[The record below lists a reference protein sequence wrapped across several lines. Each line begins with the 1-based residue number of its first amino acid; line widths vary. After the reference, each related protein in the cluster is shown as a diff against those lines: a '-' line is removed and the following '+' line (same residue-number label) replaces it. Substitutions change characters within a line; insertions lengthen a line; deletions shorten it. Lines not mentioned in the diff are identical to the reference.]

1 MNKTANDNRPYR
13 QPGARW
19 LRCDLH
25 VHTPFDKEKKFGAN
39 VKHVIEAFK
48 KERPEKL
55 AAIAGEFIAACR
67 DADGGKGMDL
77 VALTDHNSIA
87 GYRYL
92 KPQFDI
98 MAQQARDREENMLVV
113 LPGVEFSV
121 GGERGIHFLVI
132 FAINTTADE
141 VEGAIRYVFGTKEPF
156 NLETGTPEASG
167 NSVQDFLKKLR
178 EWCHPDSGERELSYV
193 ILPAHAD
200 GRSGIAGET
209 GAMAAN
215 VTVDPNIWDEMKG
228 RVREFVI
235 TRRDWNGFQTRK
247 PYGQLPEEFKNLLA
261 RWRAAHMGSD
271 WDKLDSTQRSAI
283 RAHKHWPLVEAS
295 DPESYEQVG
304 TRYTWLKME
313 VPDIEGI
320 RLSLLDPESRLRRM
334 SEPCAETSYP
344 VIQRLRINETDFF
357 DHLELGFNPW
367 MNTLAGGRGTG
378 KSTIIECLRYVLNRD
393 RPEDFE
399 DDEDEIRRQVE
410 HFLQPKRG
418 RDHGQTPGTLLPA
431 HSVTVDILVSGR
443 KYRIKRSAE
452 GITYI
457 VDPDSE
463 NAEETR
469 SLDVR
474 HLIVPRILSQRQ
486 IGRIA
491 RDPAAQRRELD
502 NLAGQETI
510 NAFSEQRRSIL
521 EELEQFQLKRRQFK
535 EQAATLPGKETEFK
549 TVWDQIAFLEKG
561 GNKEVIDTCGAC
573 REEERWLDKIL
584 DGLEN
589 RDQALA
595 AESKEFEKLR
605 ELIGTPPAGPSQEW
619 IKKISD
625 RVQQKI
631 EDWKNSL
638 ASIAEQIHKFRTELS
653 GEKESVWQPINK
665 KAENAYTQLQEAMQ
679 EHGVEFKQHQALL
692 QRRALL
698 DKQIADLKK
707 ISGQQREIEVA
718 ITKVRNRLVELHQR
732 RCETRRSLAAL
743 LEDQDAD
750 VRMDVHPF
758 SHKEALKE
766 KREEWFGGS
775 GLQARD
781 WDVLVDF
788 VYSEPIATHLARM
801 AECLAQ
807 DIDATRAKGR
817 VLERDESKVVSLM
830 GGGDSLTVNFFNALQ
845 RADRI
850 NVDAIERFLPEDAV
864 ETKVRDQE
872 GVFKP
877 IDLGSIGLKSTAVLS
892 LLLAAKDQ
900 PLIIDQPE
908 DDLDNL
914 YVYTVVVNLLR
925 KRKFSR
931 QIIIAT
937 HNANIPVNGD
947 AESIAA
953 FEVVN
958 RMGRLKVLGSI
969 DRPDVKEEVSMI
981 MEGSAEAFR
990 LRRDRYGY

>member
-1 MNKTANDNRPYR
+1 MNKTFNDNRPYR

-19 LRCDLH
+19 LRCELH

-39 VKHVIEAFK
+39 VKHAIEAFK

-55 AAIAGEFIAACR
+55 AAIAGEFIAACQN
-67 DADGGKGMDL
+67 ADGGKGLDL

-98 MAQQARDREENMLVV
+98 MAQQARDRGENMPMV

-121 GGERGIHFLVI
+121 GGERPIHFLVI
-132 FAINTTADE
+132 FASKTTADE
-141 VEGAIRYVFGTKEPF
+141 VEGAIRYVFSPKELF
-156 NLETGTPEASG
+156 NLKTGTPEATG
-167 NSVQDFLKKLR
+167 NSVLDFLQKLR
-178 EWCHPDSGERELSYV
+178 DWCHPDSGERELSYV

-200 GRSGIAGET
+200 GRSGIARET

-228 RVREFVI
+228 RVRELVI
-235 TRRDWNGFQTRK
+235 THRDWNGFQTRK
-247 PYGQLPEEFKNLLA
+247 PYDQLPEEFRNLLA

-271 WDKLDSTQRSAI
+271 WDKLDSTRKNAI

-313 VPDIEGI
+313 VPDVEGI

-334 SEPCAETSYP
+334 NEPCVEVSYP
-344 VIQRLRINETDFF
+344 VIQRLQINETDFF
-357 DHLELGFNPW
+357 EHLELDFNPW

-399 DDEDEIRRQVE
+399 ANEDEIRRQVE
-410 HFLQPKRG
+410 GFLQLKSD

-463 NAEETR
+463 DAKETQ

-474 HLIVPRILSQRQ
+474 HLITPRILSQRQ

-491 RDPAAQRRELD
+491 RDLAAQRRELD

-510 NAFSEQRRSIL
+510 NAFSEERRSIL
-521 EELEQFQLKRRQFK
+521 EELEQLQLRRRQFK
-535 EQAATLPGKETEFK
+535 EQAATLAGKETELK
-549 TVWDQIAFLEKG
+549 TVRDQITFLEKN
-561 GNKEVIDTCGAC
+561 GNKEVLDTYGSC
-573 REEERWLDKIL
+573 REEERWLNQIL
-584 DGLEN
+584 EALNN
-589 RDQALA
+589 RDSALA
-595 AESKEFEKLR
+595 AEGEEFEKLG
-605 ELIGTPPAGPSQEW
+605 ELIGAPPTGPAQEW
-619 IKKISD
+619 IKKAAD

-631 EDWKNSL
+631 KDWKNSL
-638 ASIAEQIHKFRTELS
+638 ISIAEQIRKFRAELS

-665 KAENAYTQLQEAMQ
+665 KAKIAYAQLQEAIQ
-679 EHGVEFKQHQALL
+679 KHGVEFKQHQPLL
-692 QRRALL
+692 QRRVLL
-698 DKQIADLKK
+698 DKQIADLKR
-707 ISGQQREIEVA
+707 IPGQQREIETI
-718 ITKVRNRLVELHQR
+718 ITQVRNRLVELHQR
-732 RCETRRSLAAL
+732 RCETRRSLTAL
-743 LEDQDAD
+743 LEKQDAD

-758 SHKEALKE
+758 GHKETLKE

-781 WDVLVDF
+781 WDALVDF
-788 VYSEPIATHLARM
+788 VYSGPVATHLARL

-807 DIDATRAKGR
+807 DIDTTRDKGR
-817 VLERDESKVVSLM
+817 VLERDESKVVSLL
-830 GGGDSLTVNFFNALQ
+830 GDGDSLTANFFNALQ

-872 GVFKP
+872 GIFKP

-908 DDLDNL
+908 DDLDNH

-958 RMGRLKVLGSI
+958 RMGCLKVLGSI

>member
-1 MNKTANDNRPYR
+1 MNRTFNDNRPYR

-19 LRCDLH
+19 LRCELY
-25 VHTPFDKEKKFGAN
+25 VHTPFDKGKKFGAN
-39 VKHVIEAFK
+39 VKHAIEAFK
-48 KERPEKL
+48 KEKLEKL
-55 AAIAGEFIAACR
+55 ATIADEFITACC
-67 DADGGKGMDL
+67 DADGGKGLDL

-92 KPQFDI
+92 KPQFDS
-98 MAQQARDREENMLVV
+98 MAQQARDRGESMPVV

-132 FAINTTADE
+132 FARNTTADE

-156 NLETGTPEASG
+156 NLRTGTPEATG

-178 EWCHPDSGERELSYV
+178 EWCRPDSGERQLAYV

-200 GRSGIAGET
+200 GRSGIARKT
-209 GAMAAN
+209 GVTAAN

-228 RVREFVI
+228 HVRELVI

-247 PYGQLPEEFKNLLA
+247 PYDQLPEEFRNLLA

-271 WDKLDSTQRSAI
+271 WDKLDPTQRSAI

-313 VPDIEGI
+313 VPDVEGI

-334 SEPCAETSYP
+334 NEPCVETSYP

-357 DHLELGFNPW
+357 ENLELDFNPW

-399 DDEDEIRRQVE
+399 GDEDEIQRQVE
-410 HFLQPKRG
+410 LFLQPKQD

-431 HSVTVDILVSGR
+431 HSVTVDILISGR
-443 KYRIKRSAE
+443 KYRIKRSAD

-474 HLIVPRILSQRQ
+474 HLIAPRILSQRQ

-491 RDPAAQRRELD
+491 RDPAAQLRELD

-521 EELEQFQLKRRQFK
+521 EELEQLQLRRRQFK
-535 EQAATLPGKETEFK
+535 EQAETLPGKETELQ

-561 GNKEVIDTCGAC
+561 GNKEVFDTYGAC
-573 REEERWLDKIL
+573 REEERWLNQIL
-584 DGLEN
+584 EGLDS
-589 RDQALA
+589 RDRALA
-595 AESKEFEKLR
+595 AESEEFEKLR
-605 ELIGTPPAGPSQEW
+605 ELIGTPPPGPSQEW
-619 IKKISD
+619 IDKISD

-631 EDWKNSL
+631 ENWRNSL
-638 ASIAEQIHKFRTELS
+638 APIAEQIHKFRTELS

-679 EHGVEFKQHQALL
+679 EHGVEFQQHQALL

-698 DKQIADLKK
+698 DKQIVDLKK
-707 ISGQQREIEVA
+707 ISGQQREIEA
-718 ITKVRNRLVELHQR
+718 TITQVRNRLVELHR
-732 RCETRRSLAAL
+732 CRCEARRSLAAL

-750 VRMDVHPF
+750 VRMDVHPYG
-758 SHKEALKE
+758 HKEALRE

-781 WDVLVDF
+781 WDALVDF
-788 VYSEPIATHLARM
+788 VYSGPVATHLARM

-817 VLERDESKVVSLM
+817 VLEREESKVVNLLDE
-830 GGGDSLTVNFFNALQ
+830 GDSLTANFLNALQ

-872 GVFKP
+872 RVFKP

-908 DDLDNL
+908 DDLDNH

-953 FEVVN
+953 FEVVD

-969 DRPDVKEEVSMI
+969 DRLDVKEEVSMI

>member
-1 MNKTANDNRPYR
+1 MNKTFNDNRPYR

-19 LRCDLH
+19 LRCELH

-39 VKHVIEAFK
+39 VKHAIEAFK

-55 AAIAGEFIAACR
+55 AAIAGEFIAACQN
-67 DADGGKGMDL
+67 ADGGKGLDL

-98 MAQQARDREENMLVV
+98 MAQQARDRGENMPVV

-121 GGERGIHFLVI
+121 GGERPIHFLVI
-132 FAINTTADE
+132 FASKTTADE
-141 VEGAIRYVFGTKEPF
+141 VEGAIRYVFGAKELF
-156 NLETGTPEASG
+156 NLKTGTPEATG
-167 NSVQDFLKKLR
+167 NSVLDFLQKLR
-178 EWCHPDSGERELSYV
+178 DWCHPDSGERELSYV

-200 GRSGIAGET
+200 GRSGIARET

-228 RVREFVI
+228 RVRELVV
-235 TRRDWNGFQTRK
+235 THRDWNGFQTRK
-247 PYGQLPEEFKNLLA
+247 PYDQLPEEFRNLLA

-271 WDKLDSTQRSAI
+271 FDKLDSTRKNAI

-313 VPDIEGI
+313 VPDVEGI

-334 SEPCAETSYP
+334 NEPCVEVSYP
-344 VIQRLRINETDFF
+344 VIQRLQINETDFF
-357 DHLELGFNPW
+357 EHLELDFNPW

-399 DDEDEIRRQVE
+399 ANEDEIRRQVE
-410 HFLQPKRG
+410 GFLQLKRD
-418 RDHGQTPGTLLPA
+418 RDHGQTPGTLLPV

-463 NAEETR
+463 DAKETQ

-474 HLIVPRILSQRQ
+474 HLITPRILSQRQ

-491 RDPAAQRRELD
+491 RDLAAQRRELD

-510 NAFSEQRRSIL
+510 NAFSDQRRSIL
-521 EELEQFQLKRRQFK
+521 EELEQLQLRRRQFK
-535 EQAATLPGKETEFK
+535 EQAATLPGKETELK
-549 TVWDQIAFLEKG
+549 TVRDQITFLEKD
-561 GNKEVIDTCGAC
+561 GNKEVLDTYGSC
-573 REEERWLDKIL
+573 REEERWLNQIL
-584 DGLEN
+584 EALNN
-589 RDQALA
+589 RDIALA
-595 AESKEFEKLR
+595 AESEEFEKLG
-605 ELIGTPPAGPSQEW
+605 ELIGAPPTGPAQEW
-619 IKKISD
+619 IKKAAD

-631 EDWKNSL
+631 KDWKNSL
-638 ASIAEQIHKFRTELS
+638 ISIAEQIRKFRAELS
-653 GEKESVWQPINK
+653 DERESVWQPVNQ
-665 KAENAYTQLQEAMQ
+665 KAKIAYAQLQEAIQ
-679 EHGVEFKQHQALL
+679 KHGVEFKQHQPLL
-692 QRRALL
+692 QRRVLL
-698 DKQIADLKK
+698 DKQIADLKR
-707 ISGQQREIEVA
+707 IPGQQREIETV
-718 ITKVRNRLVELHQR
+718 ITQVRNRLVELHQR
-732 RCETRRSLAAL
+732 RCETRRSLTAL
-743 LEDQDAD
+743 LEKQDAD

-758 SHKEALKE
+758 GHKETLKE

-781 WDVLVDF
+781 WDALVDF
-788 VYSEPIATHLARM
+788 VYSGPVATHLARM

-807 DIDATRAKGR
+807 DIDATRDKGR
-817 VLERDESKVVSLM
+817 VLGRDESKVVSLL
-830 GGGDSLTVNFFNALQ
+830 GDGDSLTNNFFNALQ

-872 GVFKP
+872 GIFKP

-892 LLLAAKDQ
+892 LLLAAKEQ

-908 DDLDNL
+908 DDLDNH

-947 AESIAA
+947 AESIAT

-958 RMGRLKVLGSI
+958 RMGCLKVLGSI

>member
-1 MNKTANDNRPYR
+1 
-13 QPGARW
+13 
-19 LRCDLH
+19 
-25 VHTPFDKEKKFGAN
+25 
-39 VKHVIEAFK
+39 
-48 KERPEKL
+48 
-55 AAIAGEFIAACR
+55 
-67 DADGGKGMDL
+67 
-77 VALTDHNSIA
+77 
-87 GYRYL
+87 
-92 KPQFDI
+92 
-98 MAQQARDREENMLVV
+98 
-113 LPGVEFSV
+113 
-121 GGERGIHFLVI
+121 
-132 FAINTTADE
+132 
-141 VEGAIRYVFGTKEPF
+141 
-156 NLETGTPEASG
+156 
-167 NSVQDFLKKLR
+167 
-178 EWCHPDSGERELSYV
+178 
-193 ILPAHAD
+193 
-200 GRSGIAGET
+200 
-209 GAMAAN
+209 
-215 VTVDPNIWDEMKG
+215 
-228 RVREFVI
+228 
-235 TRRDWNGFQTRK
+235 
-247 PYGQLPEEFKNLLA
+247 
-261 RWRAAHMGSD
+261 
-271 WDKLDSTQRSAI
+271 
-283 RAHKHWPLVEAS
+283 
-295 DPESYEQVG
+295 
-304 TRYTWLKME
+304 
-313 VPDIEGI
+313 
-320 RLSLLDPESRLRRM
+320 
-334 SEPCAETSYP
+334 
-344 VIQRLRINETDFF
+344 
-357 DHLELGFNPW
+357 

-378 KSTIIECLRYVLNRD
+378 KSTIIEYLRYVLNRD

-399 DDEDEIRRQVE
+399 ADEDEIRRQIE
-410 HFLQPKRG
+410 LFLQPKRN

-431 HSVTVDILVSGR
+431 HSITVDILVSGR
-443 KYRIKRSAE
+443 KYRIKRSAD

-457 VDPDSE
+457 VDPDSQ

-474 HLIVPRILSQRQ
+474 HLITPRILSQRQ

-510 NAFSEQRRSIL
+510 NAFAEQRRSIL
-521 EELEQFQLKRRQFK
+521 EELEQLQVKRRQLK
-535 EQAATLPGKETEFK
+535 EHASTLPGKETELR
-549 TVWDQIAFLEKG
+549 TIQDQIAFLEKG
-561 GNKEVIDTCGAC
+561 GNKEVFDTYGAC
-573 REEERWLDKIL
+573 REEERWLNQIL
-584 DGLEN
+584 EGLDN
-589 RDQALA
+589 REKSFV
-595 AESKEFEKLR
+595 AESEEFEKLR
-605 ELIGTPPAGPSQEW
+605 ELIGTSPSGPSKEW

-625 RVQQKI
+625 RVRQKI

-638 ASIAEQIHKFRTELS
+638 ASVAEQIHKFRTELS
-653 GEKESVWQPINK
+653 GEKESVWQPVNQ
-665 KAENAYTQLQEAMQ
+665 KAEIAYTQLQEAMQ

-698 DKQIADLKK
+698 DKQIVDLKK
-707 ISGQQREIEVA
+707 ISGQQREIEAA
-718 ITKVRNRLVELHQR
+718 ITKVRDSLLELHQR

-758 SHKEALKE
+758 GHKESLRE
-766 KREEWFGGS
+766 KRDEWFGGS

-788 VYSEPIATHLARM
+788 IYSGPVATHLARM
-801 AECLAQ
+801 AECLTQ
-807 DIDATRAKGR
+807 DIDATLYKGR
-817 VLERDESKVVSLM
+817 ILERDESKVVSLL
-830 GGGDSLTVNFFNALQ
+830 GEDDFLTANFFNALQ

-850 NVDAIERFLPEDAV
+850 NVDAMECFLPEDAV

-908 DDLDNL
+908 DDLDNH

-925 KRKFSR
+925 KSKFLR

-958 RMGRLKVLGSI
+958 RMGRLKLLGSI